1 MSEYRIKHITR
12 YTYPSTVID
21 SANQVMLFPLDDEQQ
36 EVKKHDLIITHQPS
50 VEIFTDYFGNKV
62 GIFSII
68 RPHHQL
74 TIESIIEVVTQET
87 QLPDS
92 NIAPPAGIAA
102 VLGGSI
108 SCFNGPAIEANSGS
122 LWTRVAFKRSA
133 AATTNESA
141 KETLCCATLTSAAL
155 AQSALVRVL
164 PGGGQALQVGDSF
177 SRGFFTKIVERDVLL
192 IRQCDSACL

>member
-1 MSEYRIKHITR
+1 MLRDAWDWSETLGRFVATAGGDTR
-12 YTYPSTVID
+12 APGHHALAV
-21 SANQVMLFPLDDEQQ
+21 AQ
-36 EVKKHDLIITHQPS
+36 EV
-50 VEIFTDYFGNKV
+50 
-62 GIFSII
+62 
-68 RPHHQL
+68 
-74 TIESIIEVVTQET
+74 
-87 QLPDS
+87 
-92 NIAPPAGIAA
+92 PPAGIAA

-108 SCFNGPAIEANSGS
+108 SCFHGPAIEASSGS

-141 KETLCCATLTSAAL
+141 KETLCATLTAAAL